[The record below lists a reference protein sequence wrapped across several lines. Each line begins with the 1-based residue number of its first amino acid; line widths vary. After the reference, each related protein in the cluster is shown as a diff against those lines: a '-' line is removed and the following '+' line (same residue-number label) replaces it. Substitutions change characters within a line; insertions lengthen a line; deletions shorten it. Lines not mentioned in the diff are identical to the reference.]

1 MAIVFVVMTRGGSL
15 HDLVMFILMIV
26 AVVVGMVKNMDLNK
40 RLMCA
45 NYEDS
50 QREMMNGQQT
60 LTMALVKVMMIMA
73 TTMVMMMTVTL
84 M

>member
-50 QREMMNGQQT
+50 QREMMNGQQN
-60 LTMALVKVMMIMA
+60 LTIALVKVMMIMA
-73 TTMVMMMTVTL
+73 TTMVVMMTVTL
-84 M
+84 V